1 MATTSTFLQR
11 TPPSELYSLA
21 RDLERWRTSA
31 QRGRRIPEGLW
42 EAAAKLA
49 RTYGVSRISAAL
61 KLSYYGLQRRARG
74 GRAVKTRPSA
84 QPTFVQV
91 AAPVLSAGPD
101 RHRTVEVVQASG
113 CRLILRLPD
122 AKPDDLLPLLQAFLG
137 QRP

>member
-61 KLSYYGLQRRARG
+61 KLSYADLQRRARG
-74 GRAVKTRPSA
+74 AGASRTRRRA
-84 QPTFVQV
+84 QPTFIQLP
-91 AAPVLSAGPD
+91 AASLTLYV
-101 RHRTVEVVQASG
+101 TV
-113 CRLILRLPD
+113 
-122 AKPDDLLPLLQAFLG
+122 
-137 QRP
+137 